1 MARPVNV
8 NLASAEQLQS
18 LPGIGPVL
26 ARRIV
31 EWRERVG
38 PFERVDDLV
47 EVPGVGPRILE
58 RLRGRVVAGTP

>member
-1 MARPVNV
+1 MTRPINI
-8 NLASAEQLQS
+8 NMASAEQLES

-47 EVPGVGPRILE
+47 EVPGVGPRVLE
-58 RLRGRVVAGTP
+58 RLRGRVAAATP